1 VQANQLVD
9 ALLKENPKDT
19 DAIAMHAALMLNSG
33 NRDQVTQAATELQSL
48 VRKNPTNHLLLF
60 NYARALLAQAQL
72 ATAPNDRNAKVEQA
86 RLQLEDAKKV
96 RPDFIAAREMLA
108 RVYLAKQDIPKALQ
122 AAEDVLQLDKNNL
135 AGHLIRSSS
144 LLALGNMDKAREEL
158 DLITQLFPQNPDAR
172 YQVGLLAY
180 QDKDYKKA
188 DQVFQALY
196 RDNPRDSRGLNGIT
210 ETLAAQNRLDDAI
223 KAMDKALAAEPDRT
237 EFKLA
242 RANFYARAQRYDE
255 AIGTYKE
262 LLEKDPSAKADL
274 FFKLGETYRL
284 KGDINLAAD
293 AFRKSSQAAPNSTT
307 PLVYLG
313 MILETL
319 GPADQAK
326 AVYEQILKLD
336 PNNALALNNLAMRKA
351 DEGQDLDSALT
362 MAQKARQ
369 IQPNAT
375 AMADTVGWIYIKKNL
390 SSEAE
395 RIFKDLVA
403 KEPANATYHY
413 HYGLALI
420 QKGDKSSARREFEAA
435 LKNKP
440 SKDEAGKIQNE
451 LTKL

>member
-1 VQANQLVD
+1 
-9 ALLKENPKDT
+9 
-19 DAIAMHAALMLNSG
+19 
-33 NRDQVTQAATELQSL
+33 
-48 VRKNPTNHLLLF
+48 
-60 NYARALLAQAQL
+60 
-72 ATAPNDRNAKVEQA
+72 
-86 RLQLEDAKKV
+86 
-96 RPDFIAAREMLA
+96 
-108 RVYLAKQDIPKALQ
+108 
-122 AAEDVLQLDKNNL
+122 
-135 AGHLIRSSS
+135 
-144 LLALGNMDKAREEL
+144 
-158 DLITQLFPQNPDAR
+158 
-172 YQVGLLAY
+172 
-180 QDKDYKKA
+180 
-188 DQVFQALY
+188 
-196 RDNPRDSRGLNGIT
+196 
-210 ETLAAQNRLDDAI
+210 
-223 KAMDKALAAEPDRT
+223 
-237 EFKLA
+237 
-242 RANFYARAQRYDE
+242 
-255 AIGTYKE
+255 
-262 LLEKDPSAKADL
+262 
-274 FFKLGETYRL
+274 
-284 KGDINLAAD
+284 
-293 AFRKSSQAAPNSTT
+293 
-307 PLVYLG
+307 